1 MKRIS
6 RNYKATRLDQFIYH
20 VYSLDTC
27 LDILCLYDPDY
38 SSFRYTNDEIILR
51 EDYIYC
57 RREYRLDHT
66 GELYVEVN
74 LRSGLV
80 PNNWEALR
88 RFFGSSF
95 SDSYGDNGRELVK
108 ELFPINLPL
117 DRSIII
123 EKIILDEEL
132 MVILSI
138 RDCRYNLTVRYDS
151 ETQLYITLCEELE
164 DRHQYIIYQE
174 FCNKDQTKGVERDLS
189 RIIIDGDEVS
199 E

>member
-27 LDILCLYDPDY
+27 LDILCLYDPDC

-66 GELYVEVN
+66 GELFVEVN
-74 LRSGLV
+74 FRSGLV
-80 PNNWEALR
+80 SNNWEALR

-108 ELFPINLPL
+108 ELLPINLPL

-132 MVILSI
+132 TVILFI

-151 ETQLYITLCEELE
+151 ETRLYITLCEEFDYHLQ
-164 DRHQYIIYQE
+164 HMIYQE
-174 FCNKDQTKGVERDLS
+174 FCNKGQTKEVEQALS

>member
-38 SSFRYTNDEIILR
+38 SSFRYINDEFNLR
-51 EDYIYC
+51 GDYIYC
-57 RREYRLDHT
+57 RREYRLDHV
-66 GELYVEVN
+66 GELFVEVN

-80 PNNWEALR
+80 SNNWEALR
-88 RFFGSSF
+88 RFFESSF
-95 SDSYGDNGRELVK
+95 SDSYGDNGRELIR
-108 ELFPINLPL
+108 ELLPINLPL

-132 MVILSI
+132 TITLSV
-138 RDCRYNLTVRYDS
+138 RDCYYTLTVRYDS
-151 ETQLYITLCEELE
+151 ETQLYIELCEEFE
-164 DRHQYIIYQE
+164 EYYSDMIYQE
-174 FCNKDQTKGVERDLS
+174 FFNKNQAEKVEQDLTK
-189 RIIIDGDEVS
+189 IIIEGDEIS

>member
-38 SSFRYTNDEIILR
+38 SSFRYTNDEFNLR
-51 EDYIYC
+51 GDYIYC

-80 PNNWEALR
+80 SNNWEALR
-88 RFFGSSF
+88 RFFESSF

-108 ELFPINLPL
+108 ELLPINLPL

-132 MVILSI
+132 TVILFI

-151 ETQLYITLCEELE
+151 ETQLYITLCEEFDYHLQ
-164 DRHQYIIYQE
+164 HMIYQE
-174 FCNKDQTKGVERDLS
+174 FCNKGQTKEVERDLS

>member
-38 SSFRYTNDEIILR
+38 SSFRYTNDEINLR
-51 EDYIYC
+51 GDYIYC

-80 PNNWEALR
+80 SNNWEALR
-88 RFFGSSF
+88 RFFESSF
-95 SDSYGDNGRELVK
+95 SDSYGDNGRELIR
-108 ELFPINLPL
+108 ELLPINLPL
-117 DRSIII
+117 DRSVTVK
-123 EKIILDEEL
+123 KIILDEKL
-132 MVILSI
+132 TITLSV
-138 RDCRYNLTVRYDS
+138 RDCYYTLTVRYDS
-151 ETQLYITLCEELE
+151 ETQLYIELCEEFE
-164 DRHQYIIYQE
+164 EYYPDMIYQE
-174 FCNKDQTKGVERDLS
+174 FFNKNQTEKVEQDLS
-189 RIIIDGDEVS
+189 KIIIDGDEVS